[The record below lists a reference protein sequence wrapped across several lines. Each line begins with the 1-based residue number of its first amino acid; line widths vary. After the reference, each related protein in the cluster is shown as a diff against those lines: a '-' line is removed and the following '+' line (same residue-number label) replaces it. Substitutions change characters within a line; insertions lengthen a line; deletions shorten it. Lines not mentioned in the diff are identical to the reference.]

1 MKPFSLLK
9 RTLAF
14 AIVFFL
20 FSACQP
26 DSDGLSIN
34 DAKSFFESTAEAF
47 SLPIIGQLVYDCDS
61 NCSSSPY
68 CPCEGGLH

>member
-9 RTLAF
+9 RILAF
-14 AIVFFL
+14 AIAYFL

-47 SLPIIGQLVYDCDS
+47 SLPIIGQLLS
-61 NCSSSPY
+61 
-68 CPCEGGLH
+68 L